1 MVGMMN
7 SSERNLTSESEFTTG
22 YFAYFTVGKWKYD
35 FYYDFV
41 LGGLA
46 YQYNNHLSITNR

>member
-1 MVGMMN
+1 MMN